1 MGRKWRNASSGS
13 SVDSSDLSGR
23 GGSALTA
30 APSPATL
37 SHLRQSLRFA
47 DGPERARV
55 EAALERAKRW
65 ARRLGL
71 HRAFHEI
78 RTFVE
83 TENEALLEALFTQV
97 ETSLRRPEEDVPPS
111 ASEALQV
118 IASLQKRLRVKSHAL
133 HQLPCTPATTVK
145 RAWLIRRYATT
156 GSRILCLGDDDF
168 VSVALALLL
177 PNEITVLD
185 LDPEVLDLI
194 TAAARERQLRIT
206 CRRVDVRGP
215 LPEDLKEA
223 YDIVITDPIY
233 AVPDML
239 LFLSAAEACLRKTPT
254 SYLFTGCS
262 RALAGRSWV
271 KIEEWAAAHGLTL
284 TAFLPGFNVYPKT
297 RRLHFFLNVA
307 ERLLLRSPLSRAL
320 VGLPYL
326 YSDYAVFRF
335 HGESST
341 PSA

>member
-1 MGRKWRNASSGS
+1 MITAPAASQLHRPLGF
-13 SVDSSDLSGR
+13 DDR
-23 GGSALTA
+23 
-30 APSPATL
+30 
-37 SHLRQSLRFA
+37 H
-47 DGPERARV
+47 ERARV
-55 EAALERAKRW
+55 EAALDRAKRW

-71 HRAFHEI
+71 HHVFHEI

-83 TENEALLEALFTQV
+83 TENEALLEALFTQG
-97 ETSLRRPEEDVPPS
+97 EIFAQRHDEEVSPS

-145 RAWLIRRYATT
+145 RAELIRSYATAER
-156 GSRILCLGDDDF
+156 RILCLGDDDF

-185 LDPEVLDLI
+185 LDPEVLGLI

-206 CRRVDVRGP
+206 CRRVDLRRP

-239 LFLSAAEACLRKTPT
+239 LFLSAAEACLRKAPT

-262 RALAGRSWV
+262 RALAGRSWAE
-271 KIEEWAAAHGLTL
+271 IEEWAAAHGLTL
-284 TAFLPGFNVYPKT
+284 TALLPGFNVYPKT
-297 RRLHFFLNVA
+297 RRLRFFLNLA
-307 ERLLLRSPLSRAL
+307 DRLLLRSPLSRAC
-320 VGLPYL
+320 VDLPYL

-335 HGESST
+335 HGGPLT